1 MHDKAL
7 LLEVLEGT
15 LKLGILVTQEL
26 LLSKGYLNTLIED
39 SEGTTGAD
47 VVAIEVAYTYAE
59 EERNDI
65 NEYLHNR
72 RD

>member
-47 VVAIEVAYTYAE
+47 VVAI
-59 EERNDI
+59 
-65 NEYLHNR
+65 
-72 RD
+72 